1 MVNAALVARAKALID
16 ELSATPRFAGS
27 EEETRARAR
36 CRRELEAAGF
46 SCQELPFTYSQW
58 LARWAVPLIS
68 LALGV
73 LVFAMA
79 RLARTA
85 SSDLP
90 EVVTIWFFFWAV
102 VANARSAEKGWILTF
117 PWSPS
122 IAVNLEARRGNPR
135 AWLVA
140 HLDSKSQTV
149 PMLLRIAGSIA
160 LYSAAMLVA
169 LGGLAVRIWG
179 AIAAPALTVAQ
190 FLALFGAVTT
200 GLCFIRNSSP
210 GAVDNASGVAAVLL
224 AAQSPD
230 APQPLGV
237 LITSG
242 EELGLAG
249 AIAWARKAPDQLSIL
264 NCDTIDEAGAY
275 RCMYSVQPA
284 RLADAAQ
291 TAARNLGMELK
302 VGRMIPG
309 IMADSMAFSNRW
321 RWSAITLSRGTL
333 ATLARI
339 HTSGDNSAKL
349 TGEGA
354 ATASTLLTAIARE
367 LS

>member
-1 MVNAALVARAKALID
+1 MVNADLVARAKALID

-27 EEETRARAR
+27 EGETRARSR
-36 CRRELEAAGF
+36 CRRELEQAGF
-46 SCQELPFTYSQW
+46 ACQELPFHYSQW

-68 LALGV
+68 LGLGLVTFGMAWATLLTSSLWPPSVTLWSFV
-73 LVFAMA
+73 LAG
-79 RLARTA
+79 LASRR
-85 SSDLP
+85 SSVSDW
-90 EVVTIWFFFWAV
+90 V
-102 VANARSAEKGWILTF
+102 LTF
-117 PWSPS
+117 PLLQA
-122 IAVNLEARRGNPR
+122 IAVNLEARRGNPSV
-135 AWLVA
+135 WLVA
-140 HLDSKSQTV
+140 HLDSKSQTM
-149 PMLLRIAGSIA
+149 PMLLRIAGTVS
-160 LYSAAMLVA
+160 LYAAGMLVS
-169 LGGLAVRIWG
+169 LGGLAYHAGWSGAAAVRI
-179 AIAAPALTVAQ
+179 VAQ
-190 FLALFGAVTT
+190 PLALFGAITA
-200 GLCFIRNSSP
+200 GLCFITNKST

-224 AAQSPD
+224 AAQSPE
-230 APQPLGV
+230 APESLGV

-249 AIAWARKAPDQLSIL
+249 AVAWARKAPDQLVIL
-264 NCDTIDEAGAY
+264 NCDTVDEAGTY

-284 RLADAAQ
+284 RLADAAE
-291 TAARNLGMELK
+291 TAAKRLGVPLK